1 MFDNVTQYNGP
12 ELELF
17 ISDDYD
23 GTSDSS
29 QQGTWINITT
39 YVPNWDTDSGDWDFV
54 SSGNIDLTPFI
65 SNNLNIAFKYTGTNA
80 DGATWELDNIIV
92 ND

>member
-1 MFDNVTQYNGP
+1 MYPIGIQTH
-12 ELELF
+12 
-17 ISDDYD
+17 
-23 GTSDSS
+23 
-29 QQGTWINITT
+29 
-39 YVPNWDTDSGDWDFV
+39 GDWSFV

-65 SNNLNIAFKYTGTNA
+65 SNNLNIAFKYIGTNA